1 MKKFFSALTALLL
14 SICFISC
21 MADEISDSA
30 NSQKEGSVIL
40 SIKKARTISPAKDI
54 SYKNVPEWTVTFKDK
69 SKKYNDI
76 VKYVRFTEG
85 SPTSTVQ
92 LPLGEFDV
100 IFEGMA
106 ESSTSGETAS
116 TLLIPYYGESTV
128 TVTATAETAASVS
141 VFVAPK
147 KSVGGTGAFNFT
159 VTTSGFGNDAPTV
172 VDSSNP
178 IEVIKNYFT
187 VSLTPYG
194 VENPDSII
202 WDKPEVSV
210 IEGTSDY
217 TFSVSSE
224 TLESKSIPSGF
235 YQLSIKYIWETYDS
249 KQNKITKD
257 KEIYYPYYD
266 FLVEIV
272 DGLPTNGSVDIT
284 VSLEDSK
291 TYYATTDKNKASG
304 NGSFI
309 SMPGYFDDVLTA
321 INSTTISTANIIMVD
336 KLDLQNPS
344 YPEIDVSKVN
354 EAGKTYQIFTSSDVE
369 QIPFYRISGAGE
381 GCNPTIN
388 IHSSVTTVTLK
399 NSLSSSGISGVAN
412 VVVAGCPNFVLE
424 DNTSIII
431 DLTDWQSQIE
441 ATTIYMPDSGY
452 NSYYAE
458 HPCVTVKNTT
468 GSQTAFDVKL
478 GDDALNNSCIVVS
491 NSSSD
496 ETYKTTNFYI
506 IPSYATGVSTTGIP
520 NYSLAVTKDGVDVTK
535 GTPLYA
541 GDTVVI
547 TATPADGD
555 TFAQDT
561 TFRWFVNGKQ
571 VEANKDDP
579 KSCSIQFGVTEG
591 SDVNNS
597 IICLVRYGKEYAT
610 AKIEFNNVADKT
622 RTLVLYNNT
631 LDTEKSALS
640 YATLTGSLISSPS
653 ELIAKDSSTTIED
666 YCFDAS
672 NNMYALV
679 YDGINYS
686 INKYAYNNGY
696 STSGVTTYTCSEQAT
711 PFDYIEASDDG
722 KLYAVIT
729 LNTGTQSIV
738 ELTLTDPTEAS
749 ANGTI
754 GYKQY
759 FLPTAWTSG
768 TSSWN
773 ILTFCTDGTN
783 FYVIAYLVTESDN
796 TATAKVKLASCTVSD
811 YQLTENENASI
822 ILDSITNQNR
832 DTGYVFSEYS
842 DSLECRD
849 LCYIENTGGTSGTLY
864 LLVRDVVT
872 EGYNNTSYSR
882 GALCI
887 FTVSD
892 SGITADKIDIGYQ
905 TTSSTVS
912 YTGSYDS
919 NQGIYPTITRT
930 TYFGDGS
937 STFYGPIKFVAKKE
951 DELIIADDG
960 YSVTEED
967 YASTEGHKQGT
978 VSSKNAVVT
987 YNLNDETLNFTSLDG
1002 EYFENKYSGYFYSSS
1017 FYE

>member
-1 MKKFFSALTALLL
+1 MKKFFSALTALVL

-21 MADEISDSA
+21 MGQEISDSA
-30 NSQKEGSVIL
+30 NSQKEVPCVL
-40 SIKKARTISPAKDI
+40 SLKNARTISPANGI
-54 SYKNVPEWTVTFKDK
+54 SYKNVSVWTVTFKDK
-69 SKKYNDI
+69 NGKYDDI
-76 VKYVRFTEG
+76 VKSVQFTEKN
-85 SPTSTVQ
+85 PTSTVQ

-116 TLLIPYYGESTV
+116 TQSIPYYGESTV

-147 KSVGGTGAFNFT
+147 KTGTGKGSFKFT
-159 VTTSGFGNDAPTV
+159 VTTSGLEDCPNAEF
-172 VDSSNP
+172 
-178 IEVIKNYFT
+178 
-187 VSLTPYG
+187 
-194 VENPDSII
+194 
-202 WDKPEVSV
+202 
-210 IEGTSDY
+210 
-217 TFSVSSE
+217 
-224 TLESKSIPSGF
+224 ESKLITYPQGETELVLNSLYNSDDYSLSVTGNNIPSGF
-235 YQLSIKYIWETYDS
+235 YQLSIKCIWETYDS
-249 KQNKITKD
+249 KQNQITKD

-272 DGLPTNGSVDIT
+272 DNCETSGSANII
-284 VSLEDSK
+284 VSLDDSK
-291 TYYATTDKNKASG
+291 TYYATTDKTQASG

-321 INSTTISTANIIMVD
+321 INKTTISTANIIMVD
-336 KLDLQNPS
+336 EIDPQNPS

-354 EAGKTYQIFTSSDVE
+354 ATGKTYQIFTSSDVE
-369 QIPFYRISGAGE
+369 QNPFYRISGAGE

-412 VVVAGCPNFVLE
+412 IVVAGRPNFVLE

-431 DLTDWQSQIE
+431 DLTDGQSQIK

-458 HPCVTVKNTT
+458 HSCVTVKNTT

-711 PFDYIEASDDG
+711 TFDYIEASDDG

-842 DSLECRD
+842 DSLEYRD

-864 LLVRDVVT
+864 LLVRDVIRSAYSDVL
-872 EGYNNTSYSR
+872 SSR
-882 GALCI
+882 GALCT

-892 SGITADKIDIGYQ
+892 SGIQQGEIAIGYQ

-912 YTGSYDS
+912 YTGARDEVS
-919 NQGIYPTITRT
+919 GTYPTITKT

-937 STFYGPIKFVAKKE
+937 STFYGPVKFIARKE
-951 DELIIADDG
+951 DELIIADEG
-960 YSVTEED
+960 YSVTEKA
-967 YASTEGHKQGT
+967 YVYSEGHKQGT

-987 YNLNDETLNFTSLDG
+987 YNLSNLSEKTLNFATLDG
-1002 EYFENKYSGYFYSSS
+1002 EYFETKYSGYYYGSS
-1017 FYE
+1017 FNN